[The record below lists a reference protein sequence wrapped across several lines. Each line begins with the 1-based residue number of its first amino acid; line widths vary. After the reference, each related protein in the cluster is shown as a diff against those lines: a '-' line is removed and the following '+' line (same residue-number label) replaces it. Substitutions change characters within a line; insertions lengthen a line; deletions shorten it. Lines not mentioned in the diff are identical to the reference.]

1 MEVYSKVIFLEDLF
15 GMTFLRLKTPILSW
29 VRKNPIY
36 HIVIY
41 CSLRILAAHLLTTFL
56 SFPSNIQSIII
67 IITPAFKHKK
77 SLLDVF

>member
-56 SFPSNIQSIII
+56 SFPSIII